1 MLFCCVP
8 LFLLSV
14 FHLPSTIKEFTK
26 TKEKVALKLKRED
39 NEDRQRNGGD
49 EGSDLLAD
57 FGSDEENRHDD
68 KL

>member
-1 MLFCCVP
+1 MLFCYVP

-14 FHLPSTIKEFTK
+14 FHLLSTIKEFTK
-26 TKEKVALKLKRED
+26 TKEKVSLKLNREN
-39 NEDRQRNGGD
+39 NEDGQRNGGD
-49 EGSDLLAD
+49 EGNDLLAD